1 MNVPWRRVFSILG
14 AAIVLAVV
22 CRFAAIPATAPGGVA
37 ASAGSALAQNP
48 SVQAALAASPRWAW
62 FGVLAVAILWIISGL
77 FADAWNPLALAMGV
91 DNRLSTS
98 KLQALLWTATVGF
111 VYVMIYADR
120 VLVYG
125 FVNAITAIPEN
136 VLIALGISATSA
148 VAAKAI
154 TTSQVAA
161 NPGSKTPNPTP
172 SYNVSNLVTNDGAPT
187 PSLTKVQYLFWTIV
201 AIVVYLVT
209 AFHGLGA
216 AASCHTDK
224 CSLPDIDTILM
235 LFMGLGSATYAGV
248 KLTNGSLPTSNPATP
263 SSGAGAAAQPLPGS
277 LPVSAPPL
285 PATPAPNAT
294 TPPTVPSLASATA
307 TTNADGS
314 QTVTLVGVGLG
325 ASGAVLMNGAPTTLG
340 DLTWTNTVVT
350 FTMPPKPG
358 GGQWTSADGVS
369 FALAVTGSTLGPV
382 PCAC

>member
-1 MNVPWRRVFSILG
+1 M
-14 AAIVLAVV
+14 
-22 CRFAAIPATAPGGVA
+22 
-37 ASAGSALAQNP
+37 
-48 SVQAALAASPRWAW
+48 
-62 FGVLAVAILWIISGL
+62 
-77 FADAWNPLALAMGV
+77 

-98 KLQALLWTATVGF
+98 KFQALLWTATVGF

-120 VLVYG
+120 VFVYG
-125 FVNAITAIPEN
+125 LVSAITAIPEN

-172 SYNVSNLVTNDGAPT
+172 SYEVSNLVTNDGAPT

-201 AIVVYLVT
+201 AIIVYLVT

-216 AASCHTDK
+216 AANCQADK

-248 KLTNGSLPTSNPATP
+248 KLTNGSPLASNPATT
-263 SSGAGAAAQPLPGS
+263 SSGAVAAAQPIPGS
-277 LPVSAPPL
+277 LPVSAPAP
-285 PATPAPNAT
+285 PATPTPTPAPNAT
-294 TPPTVPSLASATA
+294 TPPTVPSLGSATA
-307 TTNADGS
+307 ITNADGS

-325 ASGAVLMNGAPTTLG
+325 TSGAVLMNGTATTPD
-340 DLTWTNTVVT
+340 DLTWMNTVVT
-350 FTMPPKPG
+350 FTMPTKPG
-358 GGQWTSADGVS
+358 GGQWSSADGVS
-369 FALAVTGSTLGPV
+369 FALSVTGSTLGPV
-382 PCAC
+382 PCTC